1 MDKSA
6 SFSVTVSSDELDL
19 VEAGVQGLIN
29 GIIVG
34 ATFNFVAMNKMTY
47 NKPDLDFSEQ
57 VLPNGVV
64 VTVSPHPHNANN
76 NECVVDFVFDFGS
89 VIVADVISYDLEL
102 FARDV
107 QEGYAQ
113 VNIDDTI

>member
-57 VLPNGVV
+57 VLPNGVI

-76 NECVVDFVFDFGS
+76 NECVVDFVFDFGA
-89 VIVADVISYDLEL
+89 VVVADVISYDLEL